1 MRRKFRKYLKKDI
14 TTVHMDEM
22 KEVEGQL
29 NNRSIAQIRT
39 KLNNMK
45 LGKCTLRLF
54 VQKPYI
60 VVLILESL
68 LDTV

>member
-1 MRRKFRKYLKKDI
+1 MFTMVFQKEI
-14 TTVHMDEM
+14 ITVHMDEM

-45 LGKCTLRLF
+45 LGKFAPEDYLF
-54 VQKPYI
+54 KNP
-60 VVLILESL
+60 IL
-68 LDTV
+68 